1 MLLFLDCF
9 KDGEQWDQIVGI
21 PDPHYSSAYYR
32 AFGAGKLVV
41 LVVDD
46 TAQVVQP
53 IRSQEEGWIGNAYN
67 FGGPLGSLP
76 YSEQFAIE
84 FSSWKQQNSLNER
97 CTLNPFF
104 FQCVD
109 QMGLPMTVKDT
120 VYIDLEKPLKYRK
133 TTSHCITKAISNGVT
148 SEQVEAAPWNVTR
161 FNEIY
166 QAAMEAKNADLH
178 WRYFPGFF
186 ARVLS
191 GLGPQ
196 RSALFHSRVKG
207 DLESACVLIF
217 DDEIC
222 YYHWA
227 ARCGQYPS
235 LGVDHLQVDAV
246 AKWAQSKGIKRLHL
260 GGGLRLDDGL
270 LTFKA
275 GFSDSRL
282 PCRSYVTKAVS

>member
-9 KDGEQWDQIVGI
+9 NDGEQWDQIVGI

-32 AFGAGKLVV
+32 AFGGGKLVV
-41 LVVDD
+41 LVVND

-53 IRSQEEGWIGNAYN
+53 FRAQEHNWIGNAYN
-67 FGGPLGSLP
+67 FGGPLGSLH
-76 YSEQFAIE
+76 YSEQFAAVYAD
-84 FSSWKQQNSLNER
+84 WKHQSGFNER

-109 QMGLPMTVKDT
+109 QMGLPMTVRDT

-133 TTSHCITKAISNGVT
+133 TTNHCIAKAIKNGVT
-148 SEQVEAAPWNVTR
+148 SEQVEPSPWNVTR

-166 QAAMEAKNADLH
+166 QAAMEAKKADLH

-191 GLGPQ
+191 SLGPQ
-196 RSALFHSRVKG
+196 RSALFYTKVKNN
-207 DLESACVLIF
+207 LESACVLIF
-217 DDEIC
+217 DDETC

-227 ARCGQYPS
+227 ARRGQYPS

-246 AKWAQSKGIKRLHL
+246 AKWAQGKGMKRLHL